1 MILDMGYDA
10 IRYGIRYDMGHY
22 IYIYDMR
29 YAVIHD
35 MSYDGIYDMI
45 S

>member
-1 MILDMGYDA
+1 MIWD
-10 IRYGIRYDMGHY
+10 I